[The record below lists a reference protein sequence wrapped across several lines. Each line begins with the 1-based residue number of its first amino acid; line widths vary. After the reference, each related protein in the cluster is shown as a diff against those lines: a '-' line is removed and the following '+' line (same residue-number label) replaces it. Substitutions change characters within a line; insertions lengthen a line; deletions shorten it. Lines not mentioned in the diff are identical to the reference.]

1 MAAYMV
7 GWRGKTVIRLDN
19 TGVTQR
25 MEKHS
30 DKGTQWNDDEIQ
42 ETPIQWIK
50 MKDPDVH
57 AETMAWAG
65 RFTEVQWKWHR
76 GHPELRMTQDEYGQH
91 DWANV
96 RCDKIAEVQYKR

>member
-1 MAAYMV
+1 MRVVALSMGILAELNSTRAEHHGALAVLMAAYMV

-50 MKDPDVH
+50 MKVPDVH
-57 AETMAWAG
+57 AETMA
-65 RFTEVQWKWHR
+65 
-76 GHPELRMTQDEYGQH
+76 
-91 DWANV
+91 
-96 RCDKIAEVQYKR
+96 